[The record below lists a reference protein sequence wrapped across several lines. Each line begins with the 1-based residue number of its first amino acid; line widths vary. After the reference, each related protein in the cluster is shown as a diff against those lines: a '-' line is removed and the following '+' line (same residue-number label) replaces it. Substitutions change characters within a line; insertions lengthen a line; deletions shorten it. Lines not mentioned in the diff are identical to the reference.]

1 MHQGTSFP
9 VGKVNFMDLMPLSFF
24 EFLDA
29 LGQDHLLNLL
39 KNNEF
44 DMISVFN
51 NKYKDYLDWVL
62 SAIRWILSYK
72 RNPRYFC

>member
-1 MHQGTSFP
+1 MHESTSFP

-29 LGQDHLLNLL
+29 LGQADLLNLL

-44 DMISVFN
+44 SLINVFN
-51 NKYKDYLDWVL
+51 GKYKEYLKL
-62 SAIRWILSYK
+62 
-72 RNPRYFC
+72 